1 MITFLSGGTGTPKL
15 LQGMRR
21 VLGDE
26 EISVVVNTAED
37 IWISGNHLAPDLDT
51 VMYLFSG
58 DLDTRTWWG
67 VEGDTYITHEKIGR
81 LGGDEFIA
89 IGDLDRAVHI
99 ARGGMMREGKTLTE
113 ATRSL
118 CSALGIR
125 AEILPMADTP
135 VTTRVMTPGGELHFQ
150 EYWVKQ
156 RGSPIVEGVKRTSDT
171 PPLATHEVIRAI
183 HESEAVIIGPSNPV
197 TSILPIL
204 ECRGV
209 SAALENRAVLAVS
222 PFIGDA
228 PVSGPAGV
236 LMRAIGYEP
245 TSLGTYRLY
254 ERFSPI
260 FVQDIR
266 DPVTVPGGSRAD
278 TLMTDTGK
286 SEALSRKLLDLISS
300 AR

>member
-21 VLGDE
+21 ILGDE

-67 VEGDTYITHEKIGR
+67 VKDDTYITHERIGR

-89 IGDLDRAVHI
+89 IGDRDRAVHV

-118 CSALGIR
+118 CSALGIK

-135 VTTRVMTPGGELHFQ
+135 VTTRVMTPDGDLHFQ

-156 RGSPIVEGVKRTSDT
+156 RGSPLVVSVKRTFDT
-171 PPLATHEVIRAI
+171 VPLATPEVIRAI
-183 HESEAVIIGPSNPV
+183 QGSEAVIIGPSNPV

-204 ECRGV
+204 ECRGLI
-209 SAALENRAVLAVS
+209 SALEGCAVLAVS

-245 TSLGTYRLY
+245 TSLGTYHLY
-254 ERFSPI
+254 EKFSPI

-266 DPVTVPGGSRAD
+266 DPVTVPGASRAD
-278 TLMTDTGK
+278 TLMTDIGK
-286 SEALSRKLLDLISS
+286 SEELSRILLDLIGSI
-300 AR
+300 R

>member
-21 VLGDE
+21 ILGDE

-67 VEGDTYITHEKIGR
+67 VEDDTYITHERIGR

-89 IGDLDRAVHI
+89 IGDRDRAVHV

-118 CSALGIR
+118 CSALGIK

-135 VTTRVMTPGGELHFQ
+135 VTTRVMTPDGELHFQ
-150 EYWVKQ
+150 EYWVRR
-156 RGSPIVEGVKRTSDT
+156 RGSPLVISVQRTFDT
-171 PPLATHEVIRAI
+171 VPLATPEVIRAI
-183 HESEAVIIGPSNPV
+183 HGSEAVIIGPSNPV

-204 ECRGV
+204 ECSGLT
-209 SAALENRAVLAVS
+209 SALENRAVLAVS

-254 ERFSPI
+254 EKFNPV

-266 DPVTVPGGSRAD
+266 DSITVPGASRAD
-278 TLMTDTGK
+278 TLMTDIGK
-286 SEALSRKLLDLISS
+286 SEELSRKLLDLIGSTC
-300 AR
+300 

>member
-21 VLGDE
+21 ILGDE

-67 VEGDTYITHEKIGR
+67 VEGDTYITHERIGR

-89 IGDLDRAVHI
+89 IGDRDRAVHV

-118 CSALGIR
+118 CSALGIK

-135 VTTRVMTPGGELHFQ
+135 VTTRVMTPG
-150 EYWVKQ
+150 
-156 RGSPIVEGVKRTSDT
+156 R
-171 PPLATHEVIRAI
+171 
-183 HESEAVIIGPSNPV
+183 
-197 TSILPIL
+197 
-204 ECRGV
+204 
-209 SAALENRAVLAVS
+209 
-222 PFIGDA
+222 
-228 PVSGPAGV
+228 
-236 LMRAIGYEP
+236 
-245 TSLGTYRLY
+245 
-254 ERFSPI
+254 
-260 FVQDIR
+260 
-266 DPVTVPGGSRAD
+266 
-278 TLMTDTGK
+278 
-286 SEALSRKLLDLISS
+286 
-300 AR
+300 